1 MKSTPTGP
9 VAQALRTVDSRFVP
23 ALIAVLVYL
32 AAITL
37 ATLLL
42 VSDLGGR
49 WRDEAGGRMSVQL
62 AAPDGPASEERGA
75 AVLAMIRDLPEV
87 ARAEPV
93 ENSQLAARLL
103 PWLGGAPLPP
113 SLSLPLVLEVELK
126 PEARHV
132 ASSVRDRLQAGI
144 AGSEVT
150 LGGTMLEPALRLMR
164 TVAGLTLLVLGV
176 LAATLCASV
185 VFATR
190 ARLAACSEAVELLH
204 LLGADDVAITNV
216 VARGALR
223 TALAGGLAGLALAV
237 LTLLAFAYI
246 AGATD
251 GTTELSLSLLAWGTM
266 ALLPP
271 AAAGLAVIT
280 AKLAARRALAQLP

>member
-1 MKSTPTGP
+1 MKPAPAGP

-42 VSDLGGR
+42 VSNLGGR
-49 WRDEAGGRMSVQL
+49 WRDAAGGRMSVQL
-62 AAPDGPASEERGA
+62 AAADEATRAERGEA
-75 AVLAMIRDLPEV
+75 ALAMIRGLPEV
-87 ARAEPV
+87 ALAQPV
-93 ENSQLAARLL
+93 EDGRLAARLL

-113 SLSLPLVLEVELK
+113 SLPLPLVLEVELK
-126 PEARHV
+126 PEARH
-132 ASSVRDRLQAGI
+132 AAISVRDRLQAGI
-144 AGSEVT
+144 PGAEVT
-150 LGGTMLEPALRLMR
+150 LGGTLLEPALRLMR
-164 TVAGLTLLVLGV
+164 TVEGLTLLVLSV

-190 ARLAACSEAVELLH
+190 TRLAACGEAVELLH
-204 LLGADDVAITNV
+204 LLGADDGTITSV
-216 VARGALR
+216 VAHGALR
-223 TALAGGLAGLALAV
+223 PALAGGLAGLALAI
-237 LTLLAFAYI
+237 LTLLAFATL
-246 AGATD
+246 AGTTD
-251 GTTELSLSLLAWGTM
+251 GAAELSLSPLAWGTM

-280 AKLAARRALAQLP
+280 AKLAARRALALLP